1 MAISIMAG
9 LGLGL
14 GLGLGSTNRTPTTI
28 REPNGGPELLLQAE
42 IVIHGDKSSEGI
54 LVRAAAL
61 PWIEIAGHLRR
72 DPDFIFQFAKNPRK
86 FEEFLAACYEK
97 AGFDEVTLTPQ
108 RGDRGRDVIAVKNGH
123 GSVRFLDQAKAYSPG
138 HLVTHDDV
146 RAMIGALNVDQAAS
160 KGIITTTSDFQPNI
174 LKSNSEFSPFL
185 PHRLELKN
193 GTATLDWIQS
203 LAKD

>member
-1 MAISIMAG
+1 MTGMG

-14 GLGLGSTNRTPTTI
+14 GLGLTNRAPAQI
-28 REPNGGPELLLQAE
+28 RGPNGGPELLLQAE
-42 IVIHGDKSSEGI
+42 IVIRGDKTSEGV
-54 LVRAAAL
+54 LVCAAAL
-61 PWIEIAGHLRR
+61 PWMEIANHLRR
-72 DPDFIFQFAKNPRK
+72 DSHFIFQFAKCPSK

-97 AGFDEVTLTPQ
+97 AGFDEVILTPQ
-108 RGDRGRDVIAVKNGH
+108 RGDRGRDVIAVKKGH

-146 RAMIGALNVDQAAS
+146 RSMIGALNIDQGAS

-174 LKSNSEFSPFL
+174 LKSNSEFAPFL

-193 GTATLDWIQS
+193 GASTLDWIQS
-203 LAKD
+203 LAKP